1 MTIKL
6 AEDVD
11 TVFPDSEV
19 YAMPS
24 SVIEVLLEFPNLRHV
39 ELSSPVGFILDDEF
53 VDTMAHAWSQ
63 LESLSI
69 KAEHPIIFRSALN
82 PTIMALHS
90 FACHCPHLRHLSL
103 LVDATNIE
111 MDHPSR
117 TRRMIHTTLR
127 SWHPLYSPIDSVSE
141 VANFIS
147 ALFPSLSE
155 ISTPTYS
162 PYRPQ
167 WEKVR
172 ELVPAYART
181 CADEKRFVLA
191 SSDQ

>member
-11 TVFPDSEV
+11 TVFLDSEV
-19 YAMPS
+19 YAMHS

-53 VDTMAHAWSQ
+53 VDTMARAWS
-63 LESLSI
+63 
-69 KAEHPIIFRSALN
+69 
-82 PTIMALHS
+82 T
-90 FACHCPHLRHLSL
+90 
-103 LVDATNIE
+103 
-111 MDHPSR
+111 
-117 TRRMIHTTLR
+117 
-127 SWHPLYSPIDSVSE
+127 
-141 VANFIS
+141 
-147 ALFPSLSE
+147 LFPSLSE
-155 ISTPTYS
+155 ISTRTYS

-167 WEKVR
+167 WQKVR

-181 CADEKRFVLA
+181 CADERRFVLA